1 MVSQKKMMNQQHKL
15 ARLRYQ
21 CRRGMLELDVFLPA
35 FFDHCFNDLNDEE
48 QFLFEEFL
56 TEPDPDLFAW
66 LMGFDAANE
75 KYQSLVSKIRD
86 FQSNRKNSSI

>member
-1 MVSQKKMMNQQHKL
+1 MKQQHKL

-35 FFDHCFNDLNDEE
+35 FFESCFNDLNHRE
-48 QFLFEEFL
+48 QQLFEQLL

-66 LMGFDAANE
+66 LMGFDDA
-75 KYQSLVSKIRD
+75 KKDYQPLVAKIRD
-86 FQSNRKNSSI
+86 FQLNRKITTSH